1 MKLSRREAL
10 VGAVAAV
17 VAPKVPLPA
26 PVAEAPYVNPWAGA
40 LSMYDVHYAI
50 LGMMAQQIAEEED
63 RRILGELTGE
73 DPGPA
78 GNRCVPETG

>member
-10 VGAVAAV
+10 IGAAAAA
-17 VAPKVPLPA
+17 VAPKIPIPA
-26 PVAEAPYVNPWAGA
+26 PVPVNPWAGA
-40 LSMYDVHYAI
+40 LDLYEVHYNIIIAA
-50 LGMMAQQIAEEED
+50 MAQQIAEEED
-63 RRILGELTGE
+63 RRILGELTGK